1 MRPGRAVSNFAG
13 ATMRN
18 VHISDVKWTQFAEN
32 TTCTN
37 AKKNDRPVSVKIR
50 PRAIPTRLTS
60 RPAMDGPLLRM
71 GVDANRLY
79 MRATS
84 AGEDNHDVLQQAVD
98 LRLKEWH
105 GWMNSSD
112 RASRLGA
119 AQAAQALAVYF
130 VSMHRYDD
138 ARMWLENALSQCSGD
153 LLFEYRYWY
162 INAMNSSL
170 RELVL
175 QQLLELKT
183 TTGGAAA
190 RDDIDVQSRE
200 GAPQAI

>member
-1 MRPGRAVSNFAG
+1 MGRLVHTGLGSSTLVAHVLISLSPSPPANSFVICTAVINTHTPPLSQYPIRFYIETLETAGRAP
-13 ATMRN
+13 
-18 VHISDVKWTQFAEN
+18 QF
-32 TTCTN
+32 
-37 AKKNDRPVSVKIR
+37 R
-50 PRAIPTRLTS
+50 
-60 RPAMDGPLLRM
+60 
-71 GVDANRLY
+71 VDANRLY

-190 RDDIDVQSRE
+190 RDDFDVQSRE